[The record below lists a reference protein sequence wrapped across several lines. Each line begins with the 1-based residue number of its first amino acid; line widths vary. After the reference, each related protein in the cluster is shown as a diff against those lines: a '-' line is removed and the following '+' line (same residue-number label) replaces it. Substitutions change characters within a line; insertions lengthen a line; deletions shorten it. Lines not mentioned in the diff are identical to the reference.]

1 MDAGILK
8 AYFFL
13 SPFSLTV
20 GQIKGKQPGDNVS
33 GE

>member
-13 SPFSLTV
+13 LPFSPLTFRV
-20 GQIKGKQPGDNVS
+20 KRRKTGNTF
-33 GE
+33 E

>member
-8 AYFFL
+8 AYFFFVTIPRL
-13 SPFSLTV
+13 SV
-20 GQIKGKQPGDNVS
+20 GLKEKPGDNAS